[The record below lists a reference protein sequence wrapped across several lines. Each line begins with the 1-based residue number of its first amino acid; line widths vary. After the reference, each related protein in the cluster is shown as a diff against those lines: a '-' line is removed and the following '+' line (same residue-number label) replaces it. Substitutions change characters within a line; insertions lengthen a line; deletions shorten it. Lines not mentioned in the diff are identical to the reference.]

1 MILRLLLSYEL
12 YLRLVRN
19 LGFGY
24 QCPGQND
31 CILWRFA
38 IPNSFDGEFLEFVA
52 NLIEFLT
59 PLKYRQCAGRA
70 GRRGFDL
77 LGNVIFYGLPIE
89 RVQRIILSKL
99 PSLGGT
105 FPLTSTLTLRL
116 FNLLDG
122 SQNADY
128 AVKAVKSLM
137 SLPHISFYS
146 DIGRS
151 QLLHHLRFSIEYLR
165 RSCLL
170 DKSGQPMNLFALAAH
185 LYVSRL
191 FFRHKFTSE
200 MISSILS
207 LAILLLL
214 RLCGLASSMLSVTNQ
229 ILKLRRKSTCLS
241 CAISLGDDIF
251 PRPLL
256 KKIILRC
263 CGLSILLWSFSL
275 RYLRLFERS

>member
-1 MILRLLLSYEL
+1 M
-12 YLRLVRN
+12 
-19 LGFGY
+19 
-24 QCPGQND
+24 
-31 CILWRFA
+31 
-38 IPNSFDGEFLEFVA
+38 
-52 NLIEFLT
+52 
-59 PLKYRQCAGRA
+59 KYRQCAGRA

-165 RSCLL
+165 QSRLL
-170 DKSGQPMNLFALAAH
+170 DKTGQPMNLFALAAH
-185 LYVSRL
+185 LYVSLRS
-191 FFRHKFTSE
+191 FFLSQIVMSE
-200 MISSILS
+200 KCFPSIRS
-207 LAILLLL
+207 QAILLLS
-214 RLCGLASSMLSVTNQ
+214 RLCGLASSILSVINQ

-241 CAISLGDDIF
+241 CAISLVDNIF

-263 CGLSILLWSFSL
+263 CGSSILLWSFS
-275 RYLRLFERS
+275 RHYLRLLERSWLSTMRKFFAFSRAMHLHTQQFQHGRWALTMSFLSARYGTVERMSTHFLNFGNI